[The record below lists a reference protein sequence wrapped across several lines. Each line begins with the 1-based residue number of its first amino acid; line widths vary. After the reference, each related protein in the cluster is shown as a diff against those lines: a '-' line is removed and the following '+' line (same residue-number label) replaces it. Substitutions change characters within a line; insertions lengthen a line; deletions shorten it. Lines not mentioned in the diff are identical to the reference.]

1 MLILDK
7 PRALDRMLYLSDRKG
22 NAVPTE
28 FLRPSS
34 PLRWTAAV
42 GGRRSLAA
50 EVVLR
55 PPLPALSPDSMLRDL
70 GIEAVAG

>member
-28 FLRPSS
+28 FLSTAR
-34 PLRWTAAV
+34 LRWTADA
-42 GGRRSLAA
+42 GGRRALAT

-55 PPLPALSPDSMLRDL
+55 PPLPALQVDPVSRDRE
-70 GIEAVAG
+70 IEAVLG